1 MSQKKTEVDQKT
13 ETKPKAATKKTVAK
27 KPAAAKKATAEK
39 KTSVKKPAAKKTEAK
54 ATTKKPAAKKTT
66 SASKT
71 GALLDKTMA
80 AEMTATVKKT
90 AKKTTPQKKTASIYI
105 SAIGRRK
112 TSVARVY
119 IKRGSGQILV
129 NKKPLNTQFTE
140 TSNQYHL
147 ILKPLVD
154 LDVMDQFD
162 VVVRVRGGG
171 KAGQAGAI
179 QLGIARALDRFE
191 LTDLGLESSTHEEQ
205 LAMLPS
211 RPWRVAL
218 KQLGLL
224 TRDARIIERKKF
236 GLRKARKKEQY
247 SKR

>member
-1 MSQKKTEVDQKT
+1 
-13 ETKPKAATKKTVAK
+13 
-27 KPAAAKKATAEK
+27 
-39 KTSVKKPAAKKTEAK
+39 
-54 ATTKKPAAKKTT
+54 
-66 SASKT
+66 
-71 GALLDKTMA
+71 
-80 AEMTATVKKT
+80 VKKT
-90 AKKTTPQKKTASIYI
+90 AKKTATKKKQATDYI

-119 IKRGSGQILV
+119 IKRGQGQFLV
-129 NKKPLNTQFTE
+129 NRKALNQKFTE

-147 ILKPLVD
+147 ILKPLLE
-154 LDVMDQFD
+154 LDALDQFD

-171 KAGQAGAI
+171 IAGQAGAI
-179 QLGIARALDRFE
+179 QLGLARALDRYE
-191 LTDLGLESSTHEEQ
+191 LTDLGLASASHEEQ
-205 LAMLPS
+205 LAMIES

-218 KQLGLL
+218 KKLGLL